1 MINNFENFS
10 WEYNPEED
18 PYVKRSNYI
27 GHEDP
32 REVRYEEV
40 IFFNQ
45 LEHALIGVVD
55 KPNEPPVACYSSA
68 KSLRILQ
75 DEHGLCAEDARLAL
89 EQLMDTDF
97 GPQAPQFI
105 DTSIVEKK

>member
-1 MINNFENFS
+1 MIHNFDNFS
-10 WEYNPEED
+10 WDYNPEED
-18 PYVKRSNYI
+18 PYIKRSI
-27 GHEDP
+27 SFDGDP
-32 REVRYEEV
+32 REVRYAEV

-45 LEHALIGVVD
+45 LEHALIGIVD
-55 KPNEPPVACYSSA
+55 KPNDPPVACYSSA

-75 DEHGLCAEDARLAL
+75 DEHGLSAEDARLAL

-105 DTSIVEKK
+105 DTSIVEK